1 MVYHLVY
8 SVHVYENYAS
18 YASETNG
25 MLALAQFSGTVLY
38 LYNIVQLV
46 MCKLTRIK

>member
-1 MVYHLVY
+1 MYMD
-8 SVHVYENYAS
+8 NYAS

-46 MCKLTRIK
+46 LCKLTRIK